1 MEIVVVLLMLSVV
14 GALVAGVVLMGL
26 GGKANAK
33 HANTLMIARVSLQ
46 GLTLL
51 ALALLFAVG
60 GK

>member
-1 MEIVVVLLMLSVV
+1 MEILVVLLMLSVV
-14 GALVAGVVLMGL
+14 GALVAGVVLMAL

-33 HANTLMIARVSLQ
+33 YANTLMVARVSLQ

-51 ALALLFAVG
+51 ALALMFAVG

>member
-1 MEIVVVLLMLSVV
+1 MDIVVVLLLLAVV

-33 HANTLMIARVSLQ
+33 YANTLMVARVSLQ

-51 ALALLFAVG
+51 ALAIMFAAG
-60 GK
+60 SK